1 MSASSCVA
9 SNPASLVEP
18 FAFGDFKSFDGHKM
32 DCTYSIDLNE
42 PKNLYLSHELRQL
55 LSLLQQQQSNS
66 STITTTTTGSSGGG
80 DPSLL
85 HRLENIPLQYS
96 TAPAPIQ
103 IDISGLSLLLSSL
116 IGGTCQPEP
125 LYSTSL
131 VNSTDTPCSALSNGA
146 SSTGGIHPKTV
157 LTPPSSVNSHIP
169 LDPQKSTVT
178 TPKKGTSGEKAS
190 HTETPP
196 KTKCEKLSSNLLHQL
211 LSGVDATQVRHRSG
225 LIEHNSN
232 NSNLTTP
239 MKCESRDD
247 VSSTH
252 DSTSYGKVSPSI
264 GSESGRVSTETS
276 VTLEDSEWNT
286 RQDLTQSSSPRLLS
300 QPTPPPNF
308 QLPAGNQVG
317 VIGTSPLSILLA
329 ERLWAL
335 LQRTST
341 VHTVTSSPPAST
353 TSPVA
358 LSISV
363 STPTVN
369 ELCSTNRPVSSS
381 PPVLSSPGLRRLLC
395 QTSVIT
401 TPPSPKDPNQMLA
414 HSAHSNRQ
422 PASAESLSR
431 QHSNTDRGG
440 VSFVKCAPTLSVESS
455 LPEPQKNRP
464 RSHSDAHNGMRT
476 YSKAQHYHRPRSYS
490 KLDAPMVH
498 HRGEPDTEN
507 LNQELQS
514 SLFARLVL
522 TTDSSPP
529 PPPSPPTTN
538 DEQTNRRVVSPALSP
553 APQPMVLD
561 EASSNPNPSENT
573 ILTCDSATRNRVFEW
588 LREADLFVAEHCRDI
603 PLGALLA
610 VSISPCRTNGV
621 DLYSSIILSSPISTD
636 GIPSSSK
643 RILSKIWHQLLLISM
658 IENNFTSLRVCM
670 RSATTTRATTIQ
682 NGPTSSSPSA
692 SNGIRQNPTAEHEK
706 WLNAISALM
715 ELQLDDAP
723 PPDQHLVK
731 ELTGVI
737 ATGGALNLSSKVY
750 KAIRFCLLAQ
760 NAYPHHFST
769 SYPEAL
775 SELEAELT
783 RNPGTEKGSSFTEV
797 LKMLNRLHCF
807 DAGTLKQFFSL
818 STDPAIQDQTTVPIP
833 SRCPT
838 QQLHSPVFS
847 TFTSTCSGPDSS
859 LTSGTFKRKA
869 RTHRSSDHELSPVRM
884 RSRAYTTNSYN
895 KSVRLSEKLTA
906 TAKGDSVPNHDHP

>member
-1 MSASSCVA
+1 SGVAEPVVTLSNFIFSASEKLKSK
-9 SNPASLVEP
+9 L
-18 FAFGDFKSFDGHKM
+18 GD
-32 DCTYSIDLNE
+32 
-42 PKNLYLSHELRQL
+42 PKNVSCTKSQNDSADHFPVRFGELPARDLHPVWCGRLRDAGREDMAQPDSVSSHYPHV
-55 LSLLQQQQSNS
+55 SLCLVTAYS
-66 STITTTTTGSSGGG
+66 SQ
-80 DPSLL
+80 
-85 HRLENIPLQYS
+85 NK
-96 TAPAPIQ
+96 APAPIQ
-103 IDISGLSLLLSSL
+103 IDISELSLLLSSL

-131 VNSTDTPCSALSNGA
+131 INSTDTPCSALSNGS
-146 SSTGGIHPKTV
+146 SSTGGNHPKAV
-157 LTPPSSVNSHIP
+157 LTPPSSVNSHVP
-169 LDPQKSTVT
+169 LDPQNATVT

-190 HTETPP
+190 HTEAPP

-232 NSNLTTP
+232 NSNTTTP

-264 GSESGRVSTETS
+264 GSESGRVSTGTS
-276 VTLEDSEWNT
+276 VTLEDGEWNT
-286 RQDLTQSSSPRLLS
+286 RQDLAQSSSPRLPS

-308 QLPAGNQVG
+308 QLPVGNQVG
-317 VIGTSPLSILLA
+317 VIGSSPLSVLLA

-363 STPTVN
+363 STPAVS
-369 ELCSTNRPVSSS
+369 ELCSTSRPVSSS
-381 PPVLSSPGLRRLLC
+381 PHVLSSPGLRRLLC

-401 TPPSPKDPNQMLA
+401 TPSPSPKDPNQMLA
-414 HSAHSNRQ
+414 HSARSNRQ
-422 PASAESLSR
+422 PAGAESLSR
-431 QHSNTDRGG
+431 QHTNTDRGG

-455 LPEPQKNRP
+455 CLPEPQKNRP

-529 PPPSPPTTN
+529 PSLSPPTTN
-538 DEQTNRRVVSPALSP
+538 DEQTNRCAISPALSP

-561 EASSNPNPSENT
+561 EASSNPNLPENT
-573 ILTCDSATRNRVFEW
+573 ILTCDSVTRNRVFEW

-610 VSISPCRTNGV
+610 VSISPCRTSGV

-670 RSATTTRATTIQ
+670 RSTTTTKATTAQ
-682 NGPTSSSPSA
+682 NGSTSSSSPSA
-692 SNGIRQNPTAEHEK
+692 SNGIRQNPTAEREK

-737 ATGGALNLSSKVY
+737 ATGGALNLSPKVY

-783 RNPGTEKGSSFTEV
+783 RNPSTEKDSSFTEV

-818 STDPAIQDQTTVPIP
+818 STDPAIQDQTSVPSP

-838 QQLHSPVFS
+838 QHLHSPVFS
-847 TFTSTCSGPDSS
+847 TLASATDSS

-895 KSVRLSEKLTA
+895 KSVRLSEKLTT
-906 TAKGDSVPNHDHP
+906 TA